1 MSLVYG
7 LKEAIKFAPIP
18 VDGKFPKPNSTIA
31 DEIFVPNI
39 VIGSISMEQEDGTET
54 EVFVEDKDNPIAI
67 LEGQAPITRF
77 VFSTHE
83 YSDEVFKTFLGYVEK
98 EEDGEKFYEKVPG
111 YSIPTMFMEVI
122 TRKLDNNPSK
132 AFQYMPC
139 RIKVLNTMNLSKEN
153 LAQIDFE
160 VTILANSDK
169 ITGNEISNVRIYDLA

>member
-18 VDGKFPKPNSTIA
+18 VDGNFPKPNTTIA

-54 EVFVEDKDNPIAI
+54 EIFVEDKDNPIVI

-83 YSDEVFKTFLGYVEK
+83 YSDEVFETFMGYVK
-98 EEDGEKFYEKVPG
+98 KTEDSDEFWEKVPG
-111 YSIPTMFMEVI
+111 YSIPTMFMEVV
-122 TRKLDNNPSK
+122 TRKLDDNPSK
-132 AFQYMPC
+132 VFQYMPC
-139 RIKVLNTMNLSKEN
+139 RIKVLNAMNLNKES
-153 LAQIDFE
+153 LSQIDFE
-160 VTILANSDK
+160 VTILANSDESGK
-169 ITGNEISNVRIYDLA
+169 EISNVRIHDLA

>member
-18 VDGKFPKPNSTIA
+18 VDGKFPKPNTDVA
-31 DEIFVPNI
+31 DQIFVPNI

-54 EVFVEDKDNPIAI
+54 EIFVEDKDNPIAI

-83 YSDEVFKTFLGYVEK
+83 YSDEVFETFLGYVEK
-98 EEDGEKFYEKVPG
+98 EEDGDTFLEKIPG
-111 YSIPTMFMEVI
+111 YTVPTMFMEVI

-139 RIKVLNTMNLSKEN
+139 RIKVLNSMNLSKEN

-160 VTILANSDK
+160 VTILANNDDQGK
-169 ITGNEISNVRIYDLA
+169 EISNVRIHDLA

>member
-31 DEIFVPNI
+31 GEIFVPNI

-67 LEGQAPITRF
+67 LEGQAPVTRF

-83 YSDEVFKTFLGYVEK
+83 YSKEVFETFMGYVEK
-98 EEDGEKFYEKVPG
+98 EEDGEKFYEKIPG
-111 YSIPTMFMEVI
+111 YSIPTMFMEVV
-122 TRKLDNNPSK
+122 TRKLDDNPSK

-139 RIKVLNTMNLSKEN
+139 RIKVLNAMNLSKDN

-160 VTILANSDK
+160 VTILANSDESGK
-169 ITGNEISNVRIYDLA
+169 EISNVRIHDLA

>member
-67 LEGQAPITRF
+67 LEGQAPIARF
-77 VFSTHE
+77 IFSTHE
-83 YSDEVFKTFLGYVEK
+83 YSKKVFETFMGYVEK
-98 EEDGEKFYEKVPG
+98 EEDGDTFYEKVPG
-111 YSIPTMFMEVI
+111 YSIPTMFMEVT
-122 TRKLDNNPSK
+122 TRKLDDNPSK

-139 RIKVLNTMNLSKEN
+139 RIKVLNAMNLSKDN

-160 VTILANSDK
+160 VTILANSDESGK
-169 ITGNEISNVRIYDLA
+169 EISNVRIHDLA

>member
-18 VDGKFPKPNSTIA
+18 VDGNFPKPNTTIA

-39 VIGSISMEQEDGTET
+39 VIGSISMEQDGTET
-54 EVFVEDKDNPIAI
+54 EVFVEDKDSPLAI
-67 LEGQAPITRF
+67 LEGQTPITRF
-77 VFSTHE
+77 VFSTYE
-83 YSDEVFKTFLGYVEK
+83 YSKKVLEMFMGYKETTV
-98 EEDGEKFYEKVPG
+98 EEDTFYEKVPG

-122 TRKLDNNPSK
+122 TRKLDDNPSK
-132 AFQYMPC
+132 VFQYMPC

-153 LAQIDFE
+153 LAQLDFE

-169 ITGNEISNVRIYDLA
+169 ITGNEISNVRIHDLA

>member
-7 LKEAIKFAPIP
+7 LKEAIKLAPIP
-18 VDGKFPKPNSTIA
+18 VDGRFPKPNSTVA

-83 YSDEVFKTFLGYVEK
+83 YSDEVFETFMGYVK
-98 EEDGEKFYEKVPG
+98 KTEDGSDFWEKVPG

-139 RIKVLNTMNLSKEN
+139 RIKVLNAMNLNKES
-153 LAQIDFE
+153 LSQIDFE
-160 VTILANSDK
+160 VTILANNDEQGK
-169 ITGNEISNVRIYDLA
+169 EISNVRIHDLA